1 MNHRDTMNT
10 EKTKSPLLARQSLI
24 GDFLHA
30 TPPLVFLCT
39 TTLQNPRAPRGSYG
53 RTDGQFSSPPFRPFP
68 FLCPK
73 FSCPTRPC
81 LRTAASCPT
90 RWASAVRVWGISLGS
105 FPLCVLSDLCGVPLR
120 APTTGAFPENT
131 AAIGKNAERE
141 RAEARTP
148 RAHWA
153 RTHCGDCRS
162 FASTLA
168 APRAPRWLRPRR
180 SVFIVSLWFQFRFQ
194 PNGNG

>member
-1 MNHRDTMNT
+1 MNT

-39 TTLQNPRAPRGSYG
+39 TTLQNPRAPRGFYG

-81 LRTAASCPT
+81 SRTAASCPT

-120 APTTGAFPENT
+120 ATTIGAFPENT
-131 AAIGKNAERE
+131 AVIGRNAERE
-141 RAEARTP
+141 RTEARTAYSFRRLAEFCIQP
-148 RAHWA
+148 
-153 RTHCGDCRS
+153 CRPTRS
-162 FASTLA
+162 ALVA
-168 APRAPRWLRPRR
+168 APPPCVHRI
-180 SVFIVSLWFQFRFQ
+180 SVVSISVSTE
-194 PNGNG
+194 